1 MRSGSNT
8 TNLERYCRLLTG
20 LKLDKEVPCLVF
32 FSLGS
37 TRAVFQSDG
46 KCPKESE
53 EFTTLV
59 MMGRSISD
67 MPTTKLVGIGS
78 S

>member
-1 MRSGSNT
+1 MEHEKSV
-8 TNLERYCRLLTG
+8 TG
-20 LKLDKEVPCLVF
+20 LKLDNEVPCLVF
-32 FSLGS
+32 FSLES

-59 MMGRSISD
+59 MIGRSVSD